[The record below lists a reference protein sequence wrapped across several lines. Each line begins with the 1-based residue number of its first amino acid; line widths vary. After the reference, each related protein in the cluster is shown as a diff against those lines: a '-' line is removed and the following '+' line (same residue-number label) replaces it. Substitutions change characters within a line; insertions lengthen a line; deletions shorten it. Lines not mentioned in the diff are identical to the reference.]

1 MEDYGR
7 ELSRENAY
15 QLAYRGTD
23 IYLTCA
29 LIWTFCYNVSVY
41 PSIFDNLEVEK
52 ELDTGRLHDQFVPI
66 PADKAGNNIV
76 FVCKA
81 HYINCTFMLELSI
94 NSAILPKSIA

>member
-1 MEDYGR
+1 M
-7 ELSRENAY
+7 
-15 QLAYRGTD
+15 
-23 IYLTCA
+23 
-29 LIWTFCYNVSVY
+29 
-41 PSIFDNLEVEK
+41 EK

-81 HYINCTFMLELSI
+81 HYINCTFMLEELSI